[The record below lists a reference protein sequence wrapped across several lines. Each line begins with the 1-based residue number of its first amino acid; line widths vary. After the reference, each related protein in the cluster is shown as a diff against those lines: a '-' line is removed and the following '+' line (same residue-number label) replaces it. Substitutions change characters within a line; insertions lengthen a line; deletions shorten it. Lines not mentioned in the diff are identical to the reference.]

1 MAAGHPGHPG
11 HPGHQGD
18 PDTNGPRPDPL
29 RPQGGNGAEL
39 RGHVPR
45 DPRGV
50 VLLLHGG
57 AVSGR
62 QRVRW
67 SGVAVLRMMPFA
79 LALTRR
85 AGDELAVL
93 RLKYRVRGW
102 NGADRDPV
110 VDAAWA
116 LARIRDTWP
125 GLPIAL
131 VGHSMGG
138 RVALHLGTEPGVA
151 AVVALAPW
159 IEGATPR
166 PVVGTRVLLVHGT
179 RDGITSPRR
188 TATLAGRLRDN
199 GIDVRHLEVQGG
211 DHPMLRQAGLWH
223 DTAADF
229 VTDVLLGPA
238 RTS

>member
-11 HPGHQGD
+11 HAAD
-18 PDTNGPRPDPL
+18 PDPHPDGPRPDPL
-29 RPQGGNGAEL
+29 RPEGGNGAEL
-39 RGHVPR
+39 RGHVP
-45 DPRGV
+45 DEPRGV

-67 SGVAVLRMMPFA
+67 SGIAVLRMMPFA

-85 AGDELAVL
+85 AGDDLAVL

-102 NGADRDPV
+102 NGADRNPL

-125 GLPIAL
+125 GLPIAI

-138 RVALHLGTEPGVA
+138 RVALQLGSDPDVA

-166 PVVGTRVLLVHGT
+166 PAVGTRVLLVHGT
-179 RDGITSPRR
+179 RDGITDPRR
-188 TATLAGRLRDN
+188 TATLAVRLRDN

-229 VTDVLLGPA
+229 VTDALLGPG

>member
-1 MAAGHPGHPG
+1 M
-11 HPGHQGD
+11 
-18 PDTNGPRPDPL
+18 
-29 RPQGGNGAEL
+29 
-39 RGHVPR
+39 
-45 DPRGV
+45 
-50 VLLLHGG
+50 LLLHGG

>member
-11 HPGHQGD
+11 HAAD
-18 PDTNGPRPDPL
+18 PDPHPDGPRPDPL
-29 RPQGGNGAEL
+29 RPEGGNGAEL
-39 RGHVPR
+39 RGHVP
-45 DPRGV
+45 DEPRGV

-67 SGVAVLRMMPFA
+67 SGIAVLRMMPFA

-85 AGDELAVL
+85 AGDDLAVL

-102 NGADRDPV
+102 NGADRNPL

-125 GLPIAL
+125 GLPIAI

-138 RVALHLGTEPGVA
+138 RVALQLGRDPDVA

-166 PVVGTRVLLVHGT
+166 PAVGTRVLLVHGT
-179 RDGITSPRR
+179 RDGITDPRR
-188 TATLAGRLRDN
+188 TATLAVRLRDN

-229 VTDVLLGPA
+229 VTDALLGPG